1 MQSQRNDQMETPH
14 KMDLADKG
22 LLMHLLGN
30 YKHSIESQIAA
41 HSGIHNDSKELAR
54 LKMEL
59 EMIECANDI
68 IQDIP

>member
-1 MQSQRNDQMETPH
+1 MNNPIQY

-30 YKHSIESQIAA
+30 HKWVIQDKINSFPMHSINPETT
-41 HSGIHNDSKELAR
+41 KEILR